1 MEFDT
6 IVAVATP
13 PGQGGVGILRLS
25 GPEARALG
33 EGLTGAKLFA
43 RRAQFSEV
51 RVGEEIVDQGLALY
65 FPGPHSFTGED
76 VVELQLHGS
85 PMVLHYVLD
94 ACCRRGARLA
104 RPGEFSERAYLNDKM
119 DLAQA
124 EAVLDLITSGSQ
136 AAARAAARSLQGA
149 FSARV
154 HELASGVERLRMLIE
169 ASIDFPEE
177 EEDFLGEYGVAE
189 DLARLCG
196 DLEDLI
202 DASAQGRVLNDGIS
216 VALLGSPNAGKSSLL
231 NRLSGEETAIVTDVP
246 GTTRDLLK
254 IDLVL
259 KGVPVRLVDTA
270 GLRVTQDPVE
280 REGVRRAQAE
290 AERADLVLLLVD
302 ATAEDADDQFSA
314 LKSQLGSGVNESIIL
329 NLLNKSDLVSLRQH
343 NAHYLSAK
351 TGEGVEE
358 LVELI
363 HKRVGITQEATEFTA
378 RKRHVEALILA
389 QEHLRAS
396 RAGLASQ
403 GLELLAED
411 LRLGHEALGE
421 IVGRV
426 TADDLL
432 GRIFSEFCIGK

>member
-33 EGLTGAKLFA
+33 EGLTGAKLSA